1 MPYLILVVHVYF
13 RCPVCPA
20 KTTESLILVS
30 PDVKHDH
37 HAVQHFTTVAMEHL
51 RQKRGLTIDHFIQW
65 TDGCAAQ
72 YKSKGPF
79 ADISNA
85 LSDLDSTLERN
96 FFGSR
101 HGKGPS
107 DGEAAVV
114 KKHTMTAIKA
124 GAAVVS
130 SAEDMY
136 SYLIGSVLN
145 KQPPE
150 EGCTHSLRTFLWIP
164 DGAIQRDRPGRKLET
179 VKGTRSFHTVR
190 CVQQGAIMTRHLA
203 CACDACLTGV
213 GSCLN
218 RDLVGPW
225 TCHALSQPGRH
236 QQPHQAI
243 PAAKRPHVH

>member
-1 MPYLILVVHVYF
+1 MFISDAQCVPQRQPSLWYWCLQMSSMIIMLSSISPQWQWSTCV
-13 RCPVCPA
+13 RSGAWPSTISSSGQTDAPLSIKA
-20 KTTESLILVS
+20 KGPSLIS
-30 PDVKHDH
+30 PMPS
-37 HAVQHFTTVAMEHL
+37 A
-51 RQKRGLTIDHFIQW
+51 
-65 TDGCAAQ
+65 
-72 YKSKGPF
+72 
-79 ADISNA
+79 
-85 LSDLDSTLERN
+85 TLIPP
-96 FFGSR
+96 FGSR

-114 KKHTMTAIKA
+114 KNHTMTAIKA

-179 VKGTRSFHTVR
+179 VKGTRSFHTVK

-243 PAAKRPHVH
+243 PAAKRSHVH